1 MFEQSIIIGGLM
13 SVIVVVRDK
22 NRFVVG
28 SDIRCSS
35 SDGYYVDSYKSF
47 RKIKHLDLNN
57 EIIIGCV
64 GNVAILELFEEVLNN
79 VSRINRTTLN
89 KEVVPALMHLVKGS
103 VFEYKDGCLDGEL
116 LVAYKDTAFTISPNF
131 NVMEVEEESAIGSGA
146 MVALGSLYTS
156 KLSNS
161 SAEQRV
167 ILAIKVAGSLV
178 KSVSKESI
186 IGDTKN
192 MAIKPSNLRDVFEKL
207 KLINIYYKNEDE

>member
-1 MFEQSIIIGGLM
+1 M
-13 SVIVVVRDK
+13 SVIVAVKDK

-28 SDIRCSS
+28 SDIRCSC
-35 SDGYYVDSYKSF
+35 SDGYYLDSYKSL

-64 GNVAILELFEEVLNN
+64 GNVAILELFEDVLNN
-79 VSRINRTTLN
+79 VSKINRKTLC
-89 KEVVPALMHLVKGS
+89 KEVVPSLMRLVKGS
-103 VFEYKDGCLDGEL
+103 IFEYKDGGLDGEL

-131 NVMEVEEESAIGSGA
+131 NVIEIEEYTAIGSGT

-167 ILAIKVAGSLV
+167 ILAIKAAGSMV

-192 MAIKPSNLRDVFEKL
+192 TAIKPSNLRDAFEKSN
-207 KLINIYYKNEDE
+207 LINIYYKNEDE